1 MWRILQSIPGLI
13 VKDILPTQAD
23 VQLPK
28 TADLPTLVAAPEFDH
43 FRRQVRAEHLVD
55 ITFDYPNIPGSRI
68 DFALRG
74 EAGQVESVCEVLNK
88 VLKGHDVSWLL
99 IQGINELIR
108 QFAVH
113 ATSPVPDPTT
123 VANGRIG
130 SHVDGTSIH
139 NLMSDESKRPDL
151 KAFFP
156 ETEGSPSLGNGNGLG
171 FASPLD
177 TPSSTNLAAA
187 WQRTQ
192 PPSSQ
197 AGISGT
203 RKPASKRDSDPII
216 LRKLNRT
223 ALARLPR
230 GSASRTQSLD
240 VTHPA
245 ARRTFGIQDP
255 GSVLEDDPAII
266 ASSQDAA
273 PLRQHN
279 TGEARMGVD
288 GITQSKWRGTETT
301 GFGLIK
307 SGLYETRI

>member
-139 NLMSDESKRPDL
+139 SK
-151 KAFFP
+151 
-156 ETEGSPSLGNGNGLG
+156 
-171 FASPLD
+171 
-177 TPSSTNLAAA
+177 
-187 WQRTQ
+187 Q
-192 PPSSQ
+192 SSQ
-197 AGISGT
+197 RPRAPHLSAT
-203 RKPASKRDSDPII
+203 VTVWDSPAPS
-216 LRKLNRT
+216 
-223 ALARLPR
+223 
-230 GSASRTQSLD
+230 
-240 VTHPA
+240 THPA
-245 ARRTFGIQDP
+245 APISQPHGNAHNPLPPRRESVVPANQHPSGILTPSSYANSTAPPSHDYPADQLPGPNLLMSRIPPPEGPLESRILVLYWRTILPLLLLRRTPRLF
-255 GSVLEDDPAII
+255 VNII
-266 ASSQDAA
+266 PEKLGWASTVSPRVSGVA
-273 PLRQHN
+273 LRQRVL
-279 TGEARMGVD
+279 G
-288 GITQSKWRGTETT
+288 
-301 GFGLIK
+301 
-307 SGLYETRI
+307 